1 MKKLILSS
9 TKIEAKTDLDENLQ
23 LQIDDV
29 KDNFDYAI
37 DGIVKISKESKDG
50 LNKANQIIL
59 KLAEGIEAANKQVAG
74 AISGS
79 NSAEGVKNNEY

>member
-59 KLAEGIEAANKQVAG
+59 KLAEGVEAANKQVAG

-79 NSAEGVKNNEY
+79 STK

>member
-59 KLAEGIEAANKQVAG
+59 KLAEGVEAANKQVAG
-74 AISGS
+74 AISSS
-79 NSAEGVKNNEY
+79 N

>member
-59 KLAEGIEAANKQVAG
+59 KLAEGVEAANKQVAS

-79 NSAEGVKNNEY
+79 SSSEGGQE

>member
-1 MKKLILSS
+1 MKRLIISS

-59 KLAEGIEAANKQVAG
+59 KLAEAVESQNREIAG

-79 NSAEGVKNNEY
+79 NTK

>member
-29 KDNFDYAI
+29 QDNFDYAI

-59 KLAEGIEAANKQVAG
+59 KLAEAVESQNKEIAD
-74 AISGS
+74 AIS
-79 NSAEGVKNNEY
+79 NS

>member
-59 KLAEGIEAANKQVAG
+59 KLAEGIETANKQVAG

-79 NSAEGVKNNEY
+79 STK

>member
-9 TKIEAKTDLDENLQ
+9 TKIEAKIDLDENLQ

-59 KLAEGIEAANKQVAG
+59 KLAEGVEAANKQVAG

-79 NSAEGVKNNEY
+79 N

>member
-59 KLAEGIEAANKQVAG
+59 KLAEGVEAANKQVAG

-79 NSAEGVKNNEY
+79 N

>member
-1 MKKLILSS
+1 MKKLIISS

-59 KLAEGIEAANKQVAG
+59 KLAEAVESQNKEIAG

-79 NSAEGVKNNEY
+79 STK

>member
-1 MKKLILSS
+1 MKKLIISS

-59 KLAEGIEAANKQVAG
+59 KLAEAVESQNKEIADT
-74 AISGS
+74 IS
-79 NSAEGVKNNEY
+79 NS

>member
-59 KLAEGIEAANKQVAG
+59 KLAEGVEAANKQVAG

-79 NSAEGVKNNEY
+79 NSADEVKNNEY

>member
-59 KLAEGIEAANKQVAG
+59 KLAEAVESQNKEIADT
-74 AISGS
+74 IS
-79 NSAEGVKNNEY
+79 NN

>member
-59 KLAEGIEAANKQVAG
+59 KLAEGVEAANKQVAG

-79 NSAEGVKNNEY
+79 SSAEGGQE